1 MAVPLLV
8 ALGFAGIY
16 VEKMAHQSQYA
27 VYQAARATQSSRI
40 LVEQVTI
47 MERAARQYQVLGD
60 KALFDAYIVARE
72 KFQLTIDTLLSLSL
86 SSKFR
91 EQLVELSLQEE
102 ALLTRL
108 KTSKVG
114 SKAGKHTSDKFTKLS
129 LTAEKVLAGSHQ
141 IIDREVEVMYDL
153 ASSAQQLFVWFGL
166 ALIPG
171 VIVIVLGFSFL
182 IAKPIRQINRAIID
196 LGEGKFIEDVK
207 VVGPK
212 DLEFLGERLNWLRIR
227 LAEVEQEKIK
237 FLRHVSHEL
246 KTPLTAIREGTN
258 LLSDGLVGELKPE
271 QSEVVQILGTNTT
284 QLQQLIEDL
293 LNFSVV
299 HLDQANLR
307 HEMVDLPKLVGRVL
321 RDQQLAIMSKE
332 IQINAKIDG
341 AAVMGDKEKLRVIFD
356 NLLSNAVKYSPRLG
370 VIDIGIHR
378 IQKDITVDI
387 TDSGPG
393 IHDWEKDRVFEAF
406 YQGEAI
412 AGGHIKGTGLGL
424 SIAKDYV
431 LAHGGKI
438 SVTDGQFGKG
448 AHFSLRLPI
457 GLTQE
462 AS

>member
-1 MAVPLLV
+1 
-8 ALGFAGIY
+8 
-16 VEKMAHQSQYA
+16 
-27 VYQAARATQSSRI
+27 
-40 LVEQVTI
+40 

-60 KALFDAYIVARE
+60 KALFTAYKEARD
-72 KFQLTIDTLLSLSL
+72 KFQHTIDTLLSLSL
-86 SSKFR
+86 SAKFR
-91 EQLVELSLQEE
+91 DQLEELSLQEQ
-102 ALLTRL
+102 ALLALL
-108 KTSKVG
+108 KNTKAG
-114 SKAGKHTSDKFTKLS
+114 SKAGKNASDKFVKLS
-129 LTAEKVLAGSHQ
+129 LTAEKVLSGSHQ
-141 IIDREVEVMYDL
+141 IIDREVQVMYDL
-153 ASSAQQLFVWFGL
+153 ASNAQQLFVWFGL
-166 ALIPG
+166 ALIPA
-171 VIVIVLGFSFL
+171 VILIVLGFSFL
-182 IAKPIRQINRAIID
+182 IAKPIRQINTAIID
-196 LGEGKFIEDVK
+196 LGEGKFQQDIK
-207 VVGPK
+207 VAGPK

-258 LLSDGLVGELKPE
+258 LLSDGLVGALKLE
-271 QSEVVQILGTNTT
+271 QQEVVQILGTNTT

-299 HLDQANLR
+299 HFDQTSLK
-307 HEMVDLPKLVGRVL
+307 HEMVDLPKLVRRVL
-321 RDQQLAIMSKE
+321 ADQQLAIMSKE
-332 IQINAKIDG
+332 IQINANIDG

-356 NLLSNAVKYSPRLG
+356 NLLSNAIKYSPRLG
-370 VIDIGIHR
+370 IIEIGIHR
-378 IQKDITVDI
+378 IRKDVTVDI
-387 TDSGPG
+387 SDSGPG

-438 SVTDGQFGKG
+438 SVADGRAGYG

-457 GLTQE
+457 GLIQE